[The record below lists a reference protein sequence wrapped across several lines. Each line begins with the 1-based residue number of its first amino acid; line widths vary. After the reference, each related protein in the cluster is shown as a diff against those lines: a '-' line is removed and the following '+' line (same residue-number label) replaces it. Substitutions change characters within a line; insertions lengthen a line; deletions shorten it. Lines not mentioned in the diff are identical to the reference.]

1 MSILNTM
8 PFDLTFVDKEDK
20 VKYFTQGKERV
31 FDRNR
36 AILGRDVRM
45 CHPPS
50 SVHVVEQILNDF
62 KSGKADSSPFWIQMQ
77 GKFIHIEYFALRND
91 AGEYLGTLEV
101 SADLTKKRALE
112 GEQRI
117 LSYKKLNK

>member
-1 MSILNTM
+1 M
-8 PFDLTFVDKEDK
+8 PVDLTFVDKEDK

-50 SVHVVEQILNDF
+50 SVHVVEQILSDF
-62 KSGKADSSPFWIQMQ
+62 KSGKADKAHLLDP
-77 GKFIHIEYFALRND
+77 D
-91 AGEYLGTLEV
+91 AGKIHTH
-101 SADLTKKRALE
+101 
-112 GEQRI
+112 RI
-117 LSYKKLNK
+117 FCFAE